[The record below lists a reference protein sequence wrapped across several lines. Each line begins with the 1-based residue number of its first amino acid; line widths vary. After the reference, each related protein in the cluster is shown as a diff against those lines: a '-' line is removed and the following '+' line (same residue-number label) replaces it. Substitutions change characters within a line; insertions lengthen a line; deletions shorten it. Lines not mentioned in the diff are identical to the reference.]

1 MIEVKRIYGRTKE
14 LSVEELRKLFH
25 DTRLEFIEVALLFGS
40 RAKGKTHAR
49 SDYDFALL
57 MRKDADMGWGSKA
70 RAYIVIQELTGLG
83 DGDIDIVDL
92 THLSPAIKHT
102 IKEAYI
108 VLKGNEDAIAR
119 VLG

>member
-1 MIEVKRIYGRTKE
+1 MIETKRIYGRTKE
-14 LSVEELRKLFH
+14 LSVEELRELFQ
-25 DTRLEFIEVALLFGS
+25 DSRLAFIEVALLFGS
-40 RAKGKTHAR
+40 RAKGKTHPR

-57 MRKDADMGWGSKA
+57 MKEDADVGWGSKA
-70 RAYIVIQELTGLG
+70 RAYNAIEEVTGLG

-92 THLSPAIKHT
+92 AHLNRAIKHT

-108 VLKGNEDAIAR
+108 VIKGSADAIAR